1 MSLDYKVYGRDSIF
15 IAEENAQMGGLFKK
29 LKKKVSKIRGKIAS
43 KVIPKKLYKKIK
55 KFGSKNRKKI
65 KKLGAIAAI
74 AVGGYF
80 AGPAIMGYMK
90 TLGASTLT
98 KTAASK
104 GIQAVVKKVVK
115 KKMSPGQVEEM
126 QEYAIKQAPGDVM
139 YNPQIE
145 AMMQEVA
152 TKMAGRDPAVRLL
165 AQEGAAEISYQ
176 AQKRPM
182 VNPQSI
188 AASPGGDINKLIIP
202 GAVAALTLLSRR

>member
-15 IAEENAQMGGLFKK
+15 IAEETGQMGGFFKK

-43 KVIPKKLYKKIK
+43 KVIPKKIYRKIK
-55 KFGSKNRKKI
+55 KFGSKNRKKL

-90 TLGASTLT
+90 TLGASSIT
-98 KTAASK
+98 KAAGKK
-104 GIQAVVKKVVK
+104 GIQALVTKVIK

-126 QEYAIKQAPGDVM
+126 QEYAVKQAPGDIM
-139 YNPQIE
+139 HNPDIE
-145 AMMQEVA
+145 ALMQAVA
-152 TKMAGRDPAVRLL
+152 TEAAGSDPARQLL
-165 AQEGAAEISYQ
+165 TREGAAEVSYQ

-182 VNPQSI
+182 VNPQ
-188 AASPGGDINKLIIP
+188 AAAAAPGGDMKALIIP
-202 GAVAALTLLSRR
+202 GMVAALTLLKK